1 MSAVDEEQSFFYPHP
16 HTEKIGDKFDFETD
30 SVPPDTPVIETAR
43 RSRKSELKRQQ
54 RLESLSEEVDSAIYD
69 ELGISGSTREEITT
83 EIFLRTSEDPED
95 RQIPDPES
103 VPEVPD
109 NLDEQVKDLVHH
121 FAMEAVREEPDHA
134 PLERRM
140 LEDARETLGTAERE
154 GRDAVPDRDLVE
166 ASVVRW
172 VLADRVDAATPGG

>member
-1 MSAVDEEQSFFYPHP
+1 MSTGRQ
-16 HTEKIGDKFDFETD
+16 
-30 SVPPDTPVIETAR
+30 R
-43 RSRKSELKRQQ
+43 RSVFTGKTEQPCCLCGASDTGI
-54 RLESLSEEVDSAIYD
+54 RLDLPPRA
-69 ELGISGSTREEITT
+69 
-83 EIFLRTSEDPED
+83 
-95 RQIPDPES
+95 
-103 VPEVPD
+103 VPEMRNADPIAWRDIVGEVSIHFCGSD
-109 NLDEQVKDLVHH
+109 WELVRDLVLDVGTSPLGRCNVARAS
-121 FAMEAVREEPDHA
+121 FDLRQEFEALVDAVREEPDHA